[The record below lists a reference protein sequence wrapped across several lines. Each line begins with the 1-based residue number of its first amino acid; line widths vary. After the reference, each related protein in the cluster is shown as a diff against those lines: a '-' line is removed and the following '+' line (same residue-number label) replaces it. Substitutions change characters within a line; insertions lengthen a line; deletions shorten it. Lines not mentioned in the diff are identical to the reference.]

1 MSGLIQ
7 KRDFPKSIDPS
18 LLLLYGAKKA
28 GKTTMLSELDD
39 CLIIDT
45 EKGAKFISGTIAEVT
60 NLGDLREL
68 TMHLAEEMK
77 SGKSPYKY
85 IAIDTIN
92 KVVDWIEEAIVIDH
106 NNNSN
111 SKINYFGD
119 LAFGKGHG
127 MVREKVNKL
136 LDTFMHFCDCLV
148 ITGHNKL
155 AQALSENSTLVDPQ
169 SLDLTGK
176 LKNMIMAKCDSIG
189 YVFREDEKLKIS
201 FEANNALE
209 AGSRSPHL
217 KGQTIDFSWDNIFKN
232 NNVKQQEAA

>member
-45 EKGAKFISGTIAEVT
+45 EKGAQFISGTIAEVKG
-60 NLGDLREL
+60 LSDLREL
-68 TMHLAEEMK
+68 TMQLSEEMK
-77 SGKSPYKY
+77 KGQSYKY

-92 KVVDWIEEAIVIDH
+92 KVVDWIEESIVIEH
-106 NNNSN
+106 NASSN

-127 MVREKVNKL
+127 MVRDRVNKM
-136 LDTFMHFCDCLV
+136 LDTFMLFCDCLI

-155 AQALSENSTLVDPQ
+155 AQALTENSTLVDPQ

-189 YVFREDEKLKIS
+189 YVYRSDKDGLKIS
-201 FEANNALE
+201 FEANSALE

-217 KGQTIDFSWDNIFKN
+217 KGQTIDFKWDNIFKN
-232 NNVKQQEAA
+232 KNVKKQEAA